1 MSMKPVTLHNREAGP
16 GKPVVIICEAGVTNY
31 GELDLAKRQV
41 DAFYESGADFI
52 KFQVVPSTEALVS
65 KRVALRL
72 KGELGYDWFSRMK
85 YKELSLEKAREIAR
99 YVATGGTP
107 FFATAHEEEGL
118 NFLDKEMSQPF
129 FKVGTGE
136 ASNYEFLKNIGKRGK
151 PVIISFGFQ
160 NDYEIQ
166 RAVATLQDAGARG
179 VVVLHCVSLYPTP
192 HERVNLS
199 RIEHLRNLLDV
210 PVGISDHSMG
220 WHVPVA
226 GVALGACVVEK
237 HLTFGKNDPRS
248 SDNAGALLPEEFRT
262 MVGHIRDIEKALSK
276 NSEDDRLS
284 ALSHARDW
292 AGQSIVAARDLSA
305 EETLSEEMLRFKR
318 PGRGGIPPSALLSI
332 VGKKIKKHVPEDEQ
346 IFWEDVGGIDGK

>member
-1 MSMKPVTLHNREAGP
+1 MKSVTIYNREVGP
-16 GKPVVIICEAGVTNY
+16 GKPVIIICEAGVTNY
-31 GELDLAKRQV
+31 GELELAKRQV

-52 KFQVVPSTEALVS
+52 KFQVVPQTEALVS
-65 KRVALRL
+65 KKVAERL
-72 KGELGYDWFSRMK
+72 KRELGYDWFGRMK

-118 NFLDKEMSQPF
+118 NFLDKEMNQPF

-166 RAVATLQDAGARG
+166 RAVATLQDAGTPG
-179 VVVLHCVSLYPTP
+179 VVALHCVSLYPTP

-210 PVGISDHSMG
+210 PVGISDHSRG
-220 WHVPVA
+220 WHALVA

-248 SDNAGALLPEEFRT
+248 SDNAGALLPEEFRA
-262 MVGHIRDIEKALSK
+262 MVAHIRDIEKALRQHP
-276 NSEDDRLS
+276 EDDRLR
-284 ALSHARDW
+284 ALEQARDW

-305 EETLSEEMLRFKR
+305 GEKLLIESVRFKR
-318 PGRGGIPPSALLSI
+318 PARGGIPPAAVLGIIGKSI
-332 VGKKIKKHVPEDEQ
+332 KRNIPEDEQ
-346 IFWEDVGGIDGK
+346 IFLEDIEG